1 VMQGAV
7 LKKEWMEAVRSYR
20 ILIILLVFLFLGIS
34 QPLSYY
40 FMPELLD
47 LAGLPEGMVIE
58 IPPPTNADILSGVLA
73 QYNQVGILVIILVG
87 MGAVNREIESGLAGF
102 VTSLGVS
109 RLNYL
114 LTKWVVLTVISIVSV
129 FAGMF
134 SAAYYTSLLFQP
146 VNWLS
151 VLEVSLIYSVHAVMI
166 LTMTLLL
173 STVFRSQLAAAG
185 AGILAVAVLSLFSTL
200 FKRIADWLPNQA
212 GYLGQKMLY
221 KEAGS
226 IGPKVLVT
234 GLWIILILAV
244 NYLVLRKKEI

>member
-1 VMQGAV
+1 VMQTAV

-20 ILIILLVFLFLGIS
+20 ILIVLLVFLFLGIS

-47 LAGLPEGMVIE
+47 LAGLPEGMSIV

-73 QYNQVGILVIILVG
+73 QYNQVGILVILLVG
-87 MGAVNREIESGLAGF
+87 MGAVNREIENGLTGL

-114 LTKWVVLTVISIVSV
+114 MTKWLVLTVISVGSV

-151 VLEVSLIYSVHAVMI
+151 ILEVSLVYSLHAEII

-173 STVFRSQLAAAG
+173 STVFSSQVAAAG
-185 AGILAVAVLSLFSTL
+185 MGLLVVAVLSLFSTL
-200 FKRIADWLPNQA
+200 FKKIADWLPNQA

-221 KEAGS
+221 GEAGS
-226 IGPKVLVT
+226 IWPKVLVT
-234 GLWIILILAV
+234 GFWIILILAV
-244 NYLVLRKKEI
+244 NYLVLSKKEI